1 MGQYNENDNNINDNI
16 IFTDDEMPE
25 LIQDDYDDLPE
36 LEYGSPMNPAEDE
49 IIINNDEIPNFRL
62 PNLDFNNDL
71 RILNERPYFLSRV
84 IHYNLRPTPQYN
96 LLPDTQ
102 ANLPW
107 NLQPDLPWNVQPN
120 LQWNLQPNLQPDDN
134 INQ

>member
-1 MGQYNENDNNINDNI
+1 
-16 IFTDDEMPE
+16 MPE

-36 LEYGSPMNPAEDE
+36 LEYGSPAEDE

-62 PNLDFNNDL
+62 PNLDFNNYL

-102 ANLPW
+102 ANLPL

-120 LQWNLQPNLQPDDN
+120 LQWNLPANLQWNVQPNLQWNLQANLQPDDN